1 MSGGFDVT
9 QFGFLVRAFTVLF
22 ALGISYIAFEGWRRR
37 KRPLMLLVSVAFLAY
52 LLRDL
57 IRLSEIVVPGSTSP
71 IFVSLADILDL
82 ATLLLIFFAVV
93 KK

>member
-1 MSGGFDVT
+1 MAGGFDVT

-22 ALGISYIAFEGWRRR
+22 ALGISYISFEGWRRR
-37 KRPLMLLVSVAFLAY
+37 KRPLLLLVSIAFLAY

-57 IRLSEIVVPGSTSP
+57 VRFSEIVMPGSTSP

-82 ATLLLIFFAVV
+82 VTLLLIFFAVAR
-93 KK
+93 K

>member
-1 MSGGFDVT
+1 
-9 QFGFLVRAFTVLF
+9 
-22 ALGISYIAFEGWRRR
+22 
-37 KRPLMLLVSVAFLAY
+37 MLLVSMAFLAY

-71 IFVSLADILDL
+71 IFVSVADILDL